1 MNSLVVLEQM
11 VMIFILILTGFVLY
25 KGSGGK
31 CLFTGT
37 DYRKYV

>member
-25 KGSGGK
+25 KKKIISDGAW
-31 CLFTGT
+31 LWW
-37 DYRKYV
+37 

>member
-25 KGSGGK
+25 KK
-31 CLFTGT
+31 KIRLWW
-37 DYRKYV
+37 